1 MIFNYLNIK
10 MSIPIYWISYNDQCN
25 SKRYSQFN
33 NKLHRLSKSLHN
45 KFVTV
50 KINNLD
56 TTQGHLQTIK
66 QAIQNKESEII
77 ILEDTTS
84 IIDIARFRLLTKQ
97 PFTFEKITPYIL
109 HLGGYLEEKN
119 FQTEHNWI
127 LGKSH
132 STFGY
137 WINLKHIDTKNLN
150 TIISWSDFIYENTS
164 GIHNPILV
172 SPFGY
177 DLNNKNNLMN
187 NTLTGLSM
195 LQISETNTSGE
206 YNQINLK
213 FSEDIKELPR
223 ITLLT
228 IVNNQR
234 LWWPFIRF
242 NLDNIDYPTQKMKW
256 LIVDIT
262 DSKGYDIEDL
272 IPPTN
277 KRGKTTGWH
286 LDYIK
291 KPDWN
296 SMEYNQILQNI
307 TNEFIG
313 DFIVEFDPQTFYP
326 VFSLLSRVKT
336 MIKYPNMNS
345 AGCVSNQLYVIK
357 DNKTYLIG
365 DESNN
370 IEFIK
375 GSRITRLGKYN
386 NDIHTKIRIPNQ
398 FVSYSIVNQEKQ
410 NNNILYK
417 NSDRFPDVFEKE
429 DFFTNLVVTLDD
441 ISKKS

>member
-1 MIFNYLNIK
+1 MA
-10 MSIPIYWISYNDQCN
+10 IPIYWISYTDKFD

-33 NKLHRLSKSLHN
+33 NKLHRLSKSLTN
-45 KFVTV
+45 KFITV
-50 KINNLD
+50 KTNNLD
-56 TTQGHLQTIK
+56 ITQSHLQTIK
-66 QAIQNKESEII
+66 LAIQNKETEII
-77 ILEDTTS
+77 VLEDTTS
-84 IIDIARFRLLTKQ
+84 IDDISSFRLLTKELL
-97 PFTFEKITPYIL
+97 TFEKIQPFIL
-109 HLGGYLEEKN
+109 HLGGYLEEKS
-119 FQTEHNWI
+119 FKQDKNWI
-127 LGKSH
+127 LGKSR

-137 WINLKHIDTKNLN
+137 WINLKNIDIKYLN

-172 SPFGY
+172 KPFGY
-177 DLNNKNNLMN
+177 DLTNKNNLMN

-195 LQISETNTSGE
+195 VQISETNTSGE

-213 FSEDIKELPR
+213 FNEDIKDLPR

-291 KPDWN
+291 KPEWY
-296 SMEYNQILQNI
+296 SLEYNHILKNI
-307 TNEFIG
+307 SNEFTNGFIG
-313 DFIVEFDPQTFYP
+313 DFIVEFEPQTFYP
-326 VFSLLSRVKT
+326 IFSLLSRVKT

-345 AGCVSNQLYVIK
+345 AGSVSNQLYVIK
-357 DNKTYLIG
+357 ENKTYLIG
-365 DESNN
+365 DETNN
-370 IEFIK
+370 KEFIK

-386 NDIHTKIRIPNQ
+386 NDINTKIRIPNQ
-398 FVSYSIVNQEKQ
+398 FVSYSIVNNKKENQ
-410 NNNILYK
+410 NNNILYT

-429 DFFTNLVVTLDD
+429 EFFTNMIVTLND
-441 ISKKS
+441 ISKK